1 MNMLRMA
8 VFCMTICWAGAA
20 EWQFPEVGEQKV
32 FFAAFRES
40 VIGSGPQAR
49 VNPAL
54 TFDQEEKKDG
64 YVQYTVSYAVDHD
77 ERISAYLLVPE
88 HESGQKMPLM
98 FCLHPTSRGGKDM
111 VVGRHATAPADKAER
126 KKWENRAYALE
137 LVKRGFVCFV
147 PDRGGFGERSPLPD
161 EPDPFRNMR
170 VYQERLAKK
179 YPNWSYPMGKVP
191 WDLSCALDAL
201 LSLDF
206 IDPARIGTVGHSLGG
221 WDSLYFWGSDPRVK
235 AAVINS
241 GGAHQII
248 PDAWTNQAW
257 RLAFA
262 RGKARVSAN
271 TNRSAQVFMMMGAP
285 RPLLYMRSMRDSGT
299 DYPSSVMENL
309 RMIRAYYC
317 RFSPNEYE
325 IGGKP
330 QFSAFFHNEG
340 HDFPPFARE
349 LAWRWLELQ
358 LQGKE

>member
-201 LSLDF
+201 LSFDF

-241 GGAHQII
+241 GGGAS
-248 PDAWTNQAW
+248 DYSG
-257 RLAFA
+257 RLDESGMADGVCPGEGAGF
-262 RGKARVSAN
+262 RQYQSFGTGVHDDG
-271 TNRSAQVFMMMGAP
+271 GAP
-285 RPLLYMRSMRDSGT
+285 AAAVYAFDAGFRDGLSQQRDGKSPHDPCILL
-299 DYPSSVMENL
+299 PF
-309 RMIRAYYC
+309 
-317 RFSPNEYE
+317 FSER
-325 IGGKP
+325 I
-330 QFSAFFHNEG
+330 
-340 HDFPPFARE
+340 
-349 LAWRWLELQ
+349 
-358 LQGKE
+358 